1 MITNQEQYKL
11 TQVHANN
18 FARELEKF
26 NEYCM
31 SQKDL
36 HPLHEKAVRD
46 SLTSQLGDLL
56 RELEEYESLT
66 SASSSINEIESI
78 NELPIGLI
86 KARIIAGISQQEL
99 ADKLGIDRT
108 KFVRLEVDG
117 YSEVEHNRLIEIADI
132 LNVHL
137 SEEIRAFGRIR
148 YAEESAK

>member
-1 MITNQEQYKL
+1 MITNQEQYEL

-18 FARELEKF
+18 FVHALEKF
-26 NEYCM
+26 NEYSM

-46 SLTSQLGDLL
+46 SLTSQLGDLR

-66 SASSSINEIESI
+66 NASTSINEIESI
-78 NELPIGLI
+78 NELLIGLI
-86 KARIIAGISQQEL
+86 KARIIAGISPREL
-99 ADKLGIDRT
+99 SDKLGVDRT
-108 KFVRLEVDG
+108 MFVRLEVDG
-117 YSEVEHNRLIEIADI
+117 YSEVEHNRQIEIAGI
-132 LNVHL
+132 LNVLL

>member
-1 MITNQEQYKL
+1 M
-11 TQVHANN
+11 A
-18 FARELEKF
+18 
-26 NEYCM
+26 
-31 SQKDL
+31 QKDI
-36 HPLHEKAVRD
+36 HPIHEKAVRD

-66 SASSSINEIESI
+66 CASSSINEIESI
-78 NELPIGLI
+78 NELPKGLI

-99 ADKLGIDRT
+99 ADKLGMDRI